1 MTDIIDWD
9 QAYKEGRDYATLGA
23 SSLTF
28 IIEKL
33 DKESPNTALDIGC
46 GTGQVCRDL
55 FHRKFDAVGIDI
67 SQEAIKQAKE
77 SSGYI
82 GRGINFS
89 QCNAETESLPRGKY
103 GLIICKDTY
112 AFFKDKNAFLK
123 SVLNIMHPNG
133 MFVII
138 SPSADQMPLA
148 KKHITVD
155 HAKTMKMLGTFFS
168 KIDHTTR
175 GSGEF
180 YLCQL

>member
-1 MTDIIDWD
+1 MTHSINWE
-9 QAYKEGRDYATLGA
+9 QAYKQGRGYATLSVA
-23 SSLTF
+23 SLTF

-82 GRGINFS
+82 GKGIDFS
-89 QCNAETESLPRGKY
+89 QCDVENESLPKGKY

-112 AFFKDKNAFLK
+112 AFFKDKNAFLR
-123 SVLNIMHPNG
+123 SVLNIMHPDG
-133 MFVII
+133 MFVIV
-138 SPSADQMPLA
+138 SPSADQVPLA
-148 KKHITVD
+148 KKHIAVD
-155 HAKTMKMLGTFFS
+155 HAKTIKMLGTLFS

-175 GSGEF
+175 GNGEF